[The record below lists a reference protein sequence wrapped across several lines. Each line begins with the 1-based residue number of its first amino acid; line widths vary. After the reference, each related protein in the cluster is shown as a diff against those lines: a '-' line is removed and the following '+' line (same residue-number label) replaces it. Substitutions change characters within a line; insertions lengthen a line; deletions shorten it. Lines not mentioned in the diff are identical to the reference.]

1 MFPFTPQEYDAILL
15 SLKVGASAT
24 LLSLPLGLAAAGA
37 LAFSSLRGK
46 TTLDVL
52 VNLPLALPPV
62 VVGYLL
68 LLLLGDR
75 GLLGPVL
82 RAAGIRMV
90 FTWKAAVVASMV
102 VGFPL
107 LVRAIRISM
116 ESIDRELIR
125 VSRTLG
131 ASRRDAFFSVVLPLS
146 MRGILAGSSLMF
158 ARSLGE
164 FGATVLVAGNIPG
177 VTQTLPL
184 AIYDYASAPGG
195 ESAAAGLCA
204 VSVAVSV
211 AVLFLHEGLARRSVR

>member
-1 MFPFTPQEYDAILL
+1 MFPFTPEECDAILL
-15 SLKVGASAT
+15 SLKVGTAAT

-37 LAFSSLRGK
+37 LAFSNFRGK
-46 TTLDVL
+46 TTLDVF

-90 FTWKAAVVASMV
+90 FTWKAAVAASMV

-131 ASRRDAFFSVVLPLS
+131 ASRRDAFLSVVLPLS
-146 MRGILAGSSLMF
+146 LRGILAGSSLMF

-195 ESAAAGLCA
+195 EPAAAGLCA
-204 VSVAVSV
+204 VSVAISV